1 MKKQE
6 IVRVNFTCKESEIKI
21 LKEKAEKMNLTLS
34 AYLRLKGLGKI

>member
-6 IVRVNFTCKESEIKI
+6 IVRINFTCKAEEMKV
-21 LKEKAEKMNLTLS
+21 LKEKAERMNLTLS